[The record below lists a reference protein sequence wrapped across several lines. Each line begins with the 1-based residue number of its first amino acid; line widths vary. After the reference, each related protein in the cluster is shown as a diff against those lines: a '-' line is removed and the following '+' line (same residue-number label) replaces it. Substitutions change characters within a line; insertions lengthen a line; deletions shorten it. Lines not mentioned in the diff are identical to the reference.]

1 MRESGAHRSC
11 VPHGVAQIPDKTA
24 DMAKANP
31 LQEQLLKAGL
41 VKKSKVAEVAREQH
55 KARHGKGPS
64 QRSDIQRDAE
74 RARAEKAERDRALAA
89 ERKHKARIAELASQ
103 ARQIIEDKKVPRSGE
118 LEYRFTDG
126 DIRPLLINESL
137 RRQLA
142 SGALVIA
149 RPASTEKRRVGKRC
163 VSK

>member
-89 ERKHKARIAELASQ
+89 ERKHKARTADLASP
-103 ARQIIEDKKVPRSGE
+103 ARQIIDDNQVPRSAE
-118 LEYRFTDG
+118 PESRFTAG
-126 DIRPLLINESL
+126 TSRPPLNNQTLP
-137 RRQLA
+137 RQPA
-142 SGALVIA
+142 PGAPAIA
-149 RPASTEKRRVGKRC
+149 PPPNHPQPPP
-163 VSK
+163 

>member
-64 QRSDIQRDAE
+64 QPSDIQRDAE
-74 RARAEKAERDRALAA
+74 RVRVEKAERDRALAA

-103 ARQIIEDKKVPRSGE
+103 ARQIIEDKKVPCSGE

-126 DIRPLLINESL
+126 AIRTLLIKIGRAPGRE
-137 RRQLA
+137 
-142 SGALVIA
+142 
-149 RPASTEKRRVGKRC
+149 RVC
-163 VSK
+163 QYV

>member
-55 KARHGKGPS
+55 QARHGKGPS
-64 QRSDIQRDAE
+64 QPSDI
-74 RARAEKAERDRALAA
+74 
-89 ERKHKARIAELASQ
+89 
-103 ARQIIEDKKVPRSGE
+103 RSE
-118 LEYRFTDG
+118 EHTSEPQ
-126 DIRPLLINESL
+126 PLLSISYAVFGLTNTHHHHHYML
-137 RRQLA
+137 RHMYR
-142 SGALVIA
+142 S
-149 RPASTEKRRVGKRC
+149 
-163 VSK
+163 

>member
-41 VKKSKVAEVAREQH
+41 VKKSKVAEVAREQP

-64 QRSDIQRDAE
+64 QPRDIQRDAE
-74 RARAEKAERDRALAA
+74 RVRVEKAERARGLAA
-89 ERKHKARIAELASQ
+89 ERKHKARIAQLASQ
-103 ARQIIEDKKVPRSGE
+103 ARPTIADKQVPLSGE
-118 LEYRFTDG
+118 LAYRSRTAAL
-126 DIRPLLINESL
+126 RTLLL
-137 RRQLA
+137 TAHLCGQLP
-142 SGALVIA
+142 SGLSVCPP
-149 RPASTEKRRVGKRC
+149 PAI
-163 VSK
+163 

>member
-1 MRESGAHRSC
+1 MRESGTHRSC

-64 QRSDIQRDAE
+64 Q
-74 RARAEKAERDRALAA
+74 
-89 ERKHKARIAELASQ
+89 
-103 ARQIIEDKKVPRSGE
+103 PRSEEHTSE
-118 LEYRFTDG
+118 LQSLMRISYAVFCLKKKNNTRTKSIRNIELLQLLTTAKDKNSIHTLHITDRH
-126 DIRPLLINESL
+126 ISI
-137 RRQLA
+137 QTHTIITHI
-142 SGALVIA
+142 V
-149 RPASTEKRRVGKRC
+149 
-163 VSK
+163 

>member
-55 KARHGKGPS
+55 TARHGKGPS
-64 QRSDIQRDAE
+64 QPSDIQRDAE
-74 RARAEKAERDRALAA
+74 RVRVEQAERDRALAP
-89 ERKHKARIAELASQ
+89 ERKPKARSAQLASQ
-103 ARQIIEDKKVPRSGE
+103 PRPLREQKKGPTPGG
-118 LEYRFTDG
+118 LEYGCRAGATAP
-126 DIRPLLINESL
+126 PLDPAAH

-142 SGALVIA
+142 H
-149 RPASTEKRRVGKRC
+149 PP
-163 VSK
+163 

>member
-64 QRSDIQRDAE
+64 QPSDIQRDAE
-74 RARAEKAERDRALAA
+74 RVRVEKAERSEEQTSELQSLM
-89 ERKHKARIAELASQ
+89 RISYA
-103 ARQIIEDKKVPRSGE
+103 V
-118 LEYRFTDG
+118 F
-126 DIRPLLINESL
+126 
-137 RRQLA
+137 
-142 SGALVIA
+142 
-149 RPASTEKRRVGKRC
+149 
-163 VSK
+163 

>member
-64 QRSDIQRDAE
+64 QPSDIQRDAE
-74 RARAEKAERDRALAA
+74 RVRVEKAERDRALAA
-89 ERKHKARIAELASQ
+89 ARKHKARIAELASQ
-103 ARQIIEDKKVPRSGE
+103 ATQITETNKAPCSRTLQSRI
-118 LEYRFTDG
+118 TDG
-126 DIRPLLINESL
+126 AIRTLLTQDPHRNQE
-137 RRQLA
+137 RKQA
-142 SGALVIA
+142 
-149 RPASTEKRRVGKRC
+149 
-163 VSK
+163 